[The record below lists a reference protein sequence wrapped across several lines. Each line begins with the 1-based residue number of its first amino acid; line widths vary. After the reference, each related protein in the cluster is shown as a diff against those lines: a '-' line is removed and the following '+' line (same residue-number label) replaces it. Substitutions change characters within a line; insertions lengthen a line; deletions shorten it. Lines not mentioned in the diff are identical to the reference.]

1 MNAVEKLLYKGIE
14 ADPDDFSLRLE
25 LAEKLAAR
33 EANEEMAALIAGA
46 PVVPDSAGEMH
57 RFLEL
62 AAKCR
67 VGDDVVNEFV
77 AKYVAAQPADAWGHH
92 IYALGLSRIG
102 DEEQARRHYEA
113 ARKLNPDTRDPA
125 LEAVLAAADGEEVL
139 APHPM
144 TAPVKVR
151 AAGSEEP
158 SEAEVEAVLAEISED
173 SEAPASSDNEAAAE
187 VEPEKAAEAVEEETP
202 AVVEEEAIVVPEAR
216 SLKPPGHEE
225 NEPMETAGEIGVAE
239 SIAGEEAGHADW
251 QADGEQGHEE
261 GGERGLLVGAG
272 EMIHAADKRPDT
284 KEKISALTVA
294 LLVNV
299 GLILLASLAVI
310 ASPPKDPPAVVAS
323 HIADLEREE
332 IEDMQ
337 VEKKIRQ
344 SPTQSASAQV
354 EVMTVSGASSV
365 SIPEIEVDTD
375 SFEPIGVGDS
385 FGMSMTFDSGEDGGM
400 VSFFG
405 ARSTSKKVVFVV
417 DYSASM
423 RGDKDKLMRKELK
436 RAVESLPPSVEY
448 QLIFFSGP
456 AWYAG
461 QEVKKG
467 GDKKDKFYNDW
478 VVDGSKKFTWYGGWD
493 EKSRVPQGGKT
504 SILFHYGEGDDDKLP
519 KAEFIKASKANI
531 RKSLRHVEK
540 TPLTVGT
547 DWRSPLKMAMNLEPD
562 TIYFMTDGAF
572 GTAKGV
578 SKKEMIDDLL
588 AYNRKH
594 GKAKINTICMMVLQ
608 ARTELEQLADG
619 SRGEFTLVKE
629 DGTEVRGKDL
639 DKIGK
644 GKK

>member
-1 MNAVEKLLYKGIE
+1 MSAVEKLLRKGIA
-14 ADPDDFSLRLE
+14 ADPDDFSLRQE

-33 EANEEMAALIAGA
+33 GSSDEMSTLMSEA
-46 PVVPDSAGEMH
+46 PVVPDTAAEMH

-62 AAKCR
+62 AAQCK
-67 VGDDVVNEFV
+67 VGDDVVNAFV

-92 IYALGLSRIG
+92 VYALGLSRIG
-102 DEEQARRHYEA
+102 EEEQARRHYEA
-113 ARKLNPDTRDPA
+113 ARKLNPETRDPA

-151 AAGSEEP
+151 ASGAEEP

-173 SEAPASSDNEAAAE
+173 TEAPAAE
-187 VEPEKAAEAVEEETP
+187 PPVKEEAV
-202 AVVEEEAIVVPEAR
+202 AVVEEEAVVVPEAR
-216 SLKPPGHEE
+216 SLMPPDQRDQDHSDDQG
-225 NEPMETAGEIGVAE
+225 AE
-239 SIAGEEAGHADW
+239 VEGAVVSVEEAEHAGAEALED
-251 QADGEQGHEE
+251 
-261 GGERGLLVGAG
+261 GERGLFVGSG
-272 EMIHAADKRPDT
+272 EMVHAQDRRPDT

-294 LLVNV
+294 LLVNLL
-299 GLILLASLAVI
+299 LIAIAWKMVLFSKRNDPPEVI
-310 ASPPKDPPAVVAS
+310 ATHV
-323 HIADLEREE
+323 ADLDRDE
-332 IEDMQ
+332 IEDVQ

-344 SPTQSASAQV
+344 APTQSASAQV
-354 EVMTVSGASSV
+354 EVMTVTGASSV
-365 SIPEIEVDTD
+365 SIPEIEVDSD

-385 FGMSMTFDSGEDGGM
+385 FGMSMSFDSGEDGGM

-423 RGDKDKLMRKELK
+423 KSNDKDKLMRKELK
-436 RAVESLPPSVEY
+436 RAVESLPASVEY

-461 QEVKKG
+461 QAVKKG
-467 GDKKDKFYNDW
+467 GDKKDNFYNDW
-478 VVDGSKKFTWYGGWD
+478 VVDGSKEFKWYGGWD
-493 EKSRVPQGGKT
+493 EDSRIPKGGKT
-504 SILFHYGEGDDDKLP
+504 SILFHYAVGDDEKLP
-519 KAEFIKASKANI
+519 QGEYLKASKANL
-531 RKSLRHVEK
+531 RKSLRHVGN
-540 TPLTVGT
+540 TPLSVGT
-547 DWRSPLKMAMNLEPD
+547 DWRSPLKMAMNMQPD

-578 SKKEMIDDLL
+578 SKEKMIDDLL
-588 AYNRKH
+588 DYNRKH

-608 ARTELEQLADG
+608 ARKELEQLAEG
-619 SRGEFTLVKE
+619 SRGEFTLVKQ

-639 DKIGK
+639 DKV